1 MIGICKMKRY
11 RAFNRKSQKINFAHL
26 NAFMSLWLKNKTMLK
41 NYFKT
46 AFRNLNR
53 NKGFAVINILGLT
66 VGLASVIF
74 IFLWIQNEL
83 TYDRYNVHAEKTYRV
98 SREFLNA
105 NGGTNIHLATIA
117 LPFAPLLEK
126 SFPEADKVTSFL
138 KDNEAISYQQ
148 KKFAESK
155 IIWADDK
162 FFDVFTYSFIE
173 GNAHTALTNPN
184 TVVITR
190 DVAKKYFNNKNALNQ
205 TIYYSSKQV
214 PLKVTGVIDN
224 VPSNAHFHFDFL
236 ISFITLKQFIPKED
250 YTNDWGG
257 NNYYTYLLLKEH
269 TNPQTVESKLP
280 AFLDKVLPAFNGNS
294 GSKGNKLHLQKI
306 SDIHLHSH
314 LEAEAEPTSDIKY
327 VYIFGCVGFFILL
340 IACINYMN
348 LATALALSRQREVG
362 VRKVIG
368 AERGQLFFQF
378 FTESTLI
385 ILISL
390 LLSLGTVYL
399 LMPLFEKF
407 NDTVFSFSAYQFV
420 LLSSGVF
427 ILLLVT
433 TLLAGSYPSFYLSGF
448 KPITILRGKFQK
460 NNFNFSLR
468 KALVVFQFTISII
481 LIVAVLIVSRQL
493 NYMQNANLGFNKNW
507 VMTLPVNDSIAK
519 NFETVKDILL
529 SNTNIQSASFASRIP
544 SGQLLDEQ
552 DGKFELNGS
561 MQQINFRLSCI
572 FTDFDYMKTFKIK
585 MSAGRDFSKDFPTD
599 SINAFIVNEAAV
611 RAAGWKSNE
620 DAINKSI
627 EYAGRK
633 GRIIGVA
640 NNFNFESLE
649 KPILPIVFYIAPF
662 ARRVFS
668 IRLTGNSLEATI
680 NYVKNVWQNFAPDV
694 DFSYSFLDEKLYDLY
709 KAERRLNTIY
719 LLFAGIAIFI
729 ACLGLFGLATFTAG
743 QRTKEIGIRKVLGA
757 SVAGIASLL
766 SKDFLKL
773 VVIALLIATPV
784 SWWAMKNWLQNFAFH
799 INISWWIFLSAGL
812 IVMFI
817 ALATVSYQ
825 AIKAALS
832 NPVKSLRTE

>member
-1 MIGICKMKRY
+1 
-11 RAFNRKSQKINFAHL
+11 
-26 NAFMSLWLKNKTMLK
+26 MLK

-46 AFRNLNR
+46 AFRNLYR

-66 VGLASVIF
+66 IGLASVIF

-83 TYDRYNVHAEKTYRV
+83 TYDRYNVHAERTYRV

-105 NGGTNIHLATIA
+105 DGSTNIHLATIA

-126 SFPEADKVTSFL
+126 SFPEADKVTRFL
-138 KDNEAISYQQ
+138 QDNDVISYQQ
-148 KKFAESK
+148 KKFTESK
-155 IIWADDK
+155 IIWTDDK

-190 DVAKKYFNNKNALNQ
+190 DVAKKYFNNKNVLNQ
-205 TIYYSSKQV
+205 TIYYGSKQV
-214 PLKVTGVIDN
+214 PLKITGIIDN
-224 VPSNAHFHFDFL
+224 VPSNSHFHFDFL
-236 ISFITLKQFIPKED
+236 ISFITLQQFIPRED
-250 YTNDWGG
+250 YLNDWGG
-257 NNYYTYLLLKEH
+257 NNYYTYLLLKEN
-269 TNPQTVESKLP
+269 TKPQTLQSKLP
-280 AFLDKVLPAFNGNS
+280 AFLDKVLPAFNGNT
-294 GSKGNKLHLQKI
+294 GSKGNRLHLQKI
-306 SDIHLHSH
+306 TDIHLHSH
-314 LEAEAEPTSDIKY
+314 LMAEAEPTSDIKY
-327 VYIFGCVGFFILL
+327 VYIFGCIGFFILL

-348 LATALALSRQREVG
+348 LATALALSRQKEVG

-368 AERGQLFFQF
+368 AERSQLFFQF

-385 ILISL
+385 IFIAL

-399 LMPLFEKF
+399 LMSLFERF
-407 NDTVFSFSAYQFV
+407 TDTVYFFSAQQFM
-420 LLSSGVF
+420 LLSGALF
-427 ILLLVT
+427 ILLLIT
-433 TLLAGSYPSFYLSGF
+433 TLLAGSYPSFYLSRF
-448 KPITILRGKFQK
+448 KPIAILKGKFQK

-468 KALVVFQFTISII
+468 KTLVVFQFTISIV

-507 VMTLPVNDSIAK
+507 VMTLPVNDSIRK

-529 SNTNIQSASFASRIP
+529 NNTNIESTSFSSRIP

-552 DGKFELNGS
+552 DAKLEMNGS
-561 MQQINFRLSCI
+561 MQQVNFRLSNI
-572 FTDFDYMKTFKIK
+572 STDFDYIKTFKIK
-585 MSAGRDFSKDFPTD
+585 IAAGRDFSKDFPTD
-599 SINAFIVNEAAV
+599 SINAFLINEAAV
-611 RAAGWKSNE
+611 RASGWKSNE
-620 DAINKSI
+620 DAINKNI
-627 EYAGRK
+627 EYGGRK
-633 GRIIGVA
+633 GRVIGVV
-640 NNFNFESLE
+640 NDFNFESLE
-649 KPILPIVFYIAPF
+649 KPILPIVFYITPS

-668 IRLTGNSLEATI
+668 IRLTGNNLESTVD
-680 NYVKNVWQNFAPDV
+680 YVKSVWQRFAPNI
-694 DFSYSFLDEKLYDLY
+694 DFSYSFLDERLYDLY

-719 LLFAGIAIFI
+719 FLFAGIAIFI

-757 SVAGIASLL
+757 SVADIASLL

-773 VVIALLIATPV
+773 VVIALLIATPI

-812 IVMFI
+812 IVILI
-817 ALATVSYQ
+817 ALATVSFQ
-825 AIKAALS
+825 AIKAAIA